1 MRNYKIPT
9 LTIAGSDSSGGAGV
23 QADLKTFSAIG
34 TYGMSVI
41 TAITAQNTMGVFD
54 VEELSRNI
62 IKEQMKAVFE
72 DIMPKA
78 VKIGMVSSPEIILEI
93 VDNLKKYKPETIVV
107 DPVMISKSGYSLL
120 RTEAKENLIKYLILA
135 PMLLSVVVIDYKLQ
149 IIPNRLNLTMFEIGL
164 VFAFL
169 YGFSN
174 VAISINMLLGML
186 AGGGIFLIIT
196 LLGGLVYGK
205 EAMGL
210 GDVKLMGALGLYFG
224 LTNIIIVSLVSFLI
238 CAIISIFLLAT
249 KIKKTDE
256 YIPFGPFIV
265 VGAFISIFVPSASL
279 IGILM
284 NIFTL
289 GLYSKNN

>member
-1 MRNYKIPT
+1 MNKRLPEYKKVFTKEIFSEYKKEFNPNYVLMI
-9 LTIAGSDSSGGAGV
+9 
-23 QADLKTFSAIG
+23 
-34 TYGMSVI
+34 I
-41 TAITAQNTMGVFD
+41 TAFIYIA
-54 VEELSRNI
+54 
-62 IKEQMKAVFE
+62 
-72 DIMPKA
+72 
-78 VKIGMVSSPEIILEI
+78 ILYRYGIQKNFWE
-93 VDNLKKYKPETIVV
+93 NL
-107 DPVMISKSGYSLL
+107 D
-120 RTEAKENLIKYLILA
+120 LIKYLILT

-169 YGFSN
+169 YEFSN

-186 AGGGIFLIIT
+186 AGGGIFLVIT

-224 LTNIIIVSLVSFLI
+224 LTNIIIISLVSFLI

-249 KIKKTDE
+249 RIKKKDE
-256 YIPFGPFIV
+256 YIPFGPFIA
-265 VGAFISIFVPSASL
+265 VGAFISIFIPSASL